1 MAWFER
7 FFGAGGA
14 TFDLY
19 VGLLNGGGC
28 YGVSVAYE
36 NGREE
41 VCPVIGAG
49 RFDDAG
55 LPLFDEGIEQ
65 TVVHELCHTYT
76 NTFVDQFA
84 DQLQPAGERLFASC
98 ADKMKSQAYGTWKT
112 LMYESLVRATTLR
125 YVRANHDAAAAEKG
139 ARSEAQRGFVWV
151 GRLADLL
158 GEFETQRADYA
169 TFADF
174 MPRVVKFFDDYKV
187 EPEKP
192 QGKAPKVVSL
202 VPANGAQ
209 DVDPGLTEIRV
220 TFDRP
225 MMDGNFSVV
234 GGGPHFPEMT
244 GKVSYDASH
253 KVLILRVQL
262 KPNWEYEFW
271 LNRGKFNSFMSADRV
286 RLEPVHV
293 RFKTR
298 S

>member
-7 FFGAGGA
+7 FFGARPGA

-84 DQLQPAGERLFASC
+84 DQLQPAGERLFESC
-98 ADKMKSQAYGTWKT
+98 ADKM
-112 LMYESLVRATTLR
+112 
-125 YVRANHDAAAAEKG
+125 
-139 ARSEAQRGFVWV
+139 
-151 GRLADLL
+151 
-158 GEFETQRADYA
+158 
-169 TFADF
+169 
-174 MPRVVKFFDDYKV
+174 
-187 EPEKP
+187 
-192 QGKAPKVVSL
+192 
-202 VPANGAQ
+202 
-209 DVDPGLTEIRV
+209 
-220 TFDRP
+220 
-225 MMDGNFSVV
+225 
-234 GGGPHFPEMT
+234 
-244 GKVSYDASH
+244 
-253 KVLILRVQL
+253 
-262 KPNWEYEFW
+262 PNWEYEFW
-271 LNRGKFNSFMSADRV
+271 LNRGKFNSFMSTDRV
-286 RLEPVHV
+286 RLESVHV